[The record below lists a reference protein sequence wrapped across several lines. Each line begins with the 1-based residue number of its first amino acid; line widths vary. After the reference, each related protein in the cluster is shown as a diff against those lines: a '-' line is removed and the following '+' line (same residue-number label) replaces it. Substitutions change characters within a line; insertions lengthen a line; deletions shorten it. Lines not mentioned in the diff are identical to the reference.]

1 MFEEKTKTYKLFI
14 TYTDRENEEYE
25 LFLSKLNASH
35 DFQWEDCAVHDKV
48 LPEDIIDQMEAVDVV
63 VALSGLISLDKPL
76 LTSMID
82 IAEKM
87 KKPIV
92 VIRPYGMENVPFNL
106 EELASEVVGW
116 NTPCIV
122 DAIMDS
128 LESV

>member
-1 MFEEKTKTYKLFI
+1 MFEEETKTYKLFI

-25 LFLSKLNASH
+25 LFLSKLNASYN
-35 DFQWEDCAVHDKV
+35 FKWVDCAVHDKV
-48 LPEDIIDQMEAVDVV
+48 SPENIKDQMEAADVV
-63 VALSGLISLDKPL
+63 IVLSGLISLDKPL
-76 LTSMID
+76 LNRMVD
-82 IAEKM
+82 VAEKM

-106 EELASEVVGW
+106 EEFASEVVGW

-128 LESV
+128 LE